1 MPLLPASHF
10 SFRSGTTPPSPLP
23 SPGTHLLVTDTLAAS
38 ADFIIYHVVLE
49 FLRSGRPTSSDPL
62 RPVLIADFSGGR
74 KSTAHWEAIGKKL
87 GSPVPLKQS
96 DSFSIITPSAHT
108 FPSAN
113 TNAPSLYTDA
123 DEPTL
128 QAVYQSIAERISAN
142 GTGLVVLD
150 DLSEL
155 LLLGFPAHEVSKF
168 VRSLLALARKH
179 QTILLTHIHTDSL
192 TSANATQSLPHT
204 PTPDLDLLLRLMRL
218 GGGVWWRIEGLK
230 TGRSGVVTGEISS
243 HPLVPLPLDTTTLAS
258 CSVPT
263 IPRSKPLQYRMDDS
277 GVKTFAK
284 GTGEGYL

>member
-87 GSPVPLKQS
+87 VSDWISGDYGTFVREMVFPQGSPVPLKQS

-113 TNAPSLYTDA
+113 TTAPSLYTDA

-168 VRSLLALARKH
+168 VRSLLALARKVR
-179 QTILLTHIHTDSL
+179 S
-192 TSANATQSLPHT
+192 S
-204 PTPDLDLLLRLMRL
+204 LLL
-218 GGGVWWRIEGLK
+218 
-230 TGRSGVVTGEISS
+230 
-243 HPLVPLPLDTTTLAS
+243 
-258 CSVPT
+258 PT
-263 IPRSKPLQYRMDDS
+263 ITANHTL
-277 GVKTFAK
+277 
-284 GTGEGYL
+284 